1 MKISENTVIYRQSWC
16 IVLMLAVFWLGSCSS
31 DQLPEPVTAEC
42 GIEELTYT
50 VDIKEIID
58 VSCAYSGCHLD
69 SSPGRFDSYSG
80 LLPYL
85 QDNTFRQRVL
95 IQRGDPTT
103 GMPPDFAP
111 SSRPT
116 NLTSEELTIIEC
128 WLDAGFP
135 E

>member
-1 MKISENTVIYRQSWC
+1 MADCGVE
-16 IVLMLAVFWLGSCSS
+16 
-31 DQLPEPVTAEC
+31 EP
-42 GIEELTYT
+42 TYT

-58 VSCAYSGCHLD
+58 LSCAYSGCHLD

-103 GMPPDFAP
+103 GMPPNFAP
-111 SSRPT
+111 SGRPI
-116 NLTSEELTIIEC
+116 NLTSEELMIIEC
-128 WLDAGFP
+128 WLNAGFP